1 MADLLTLIG
10 IPDGLSIAGG
20 QFEVKRAVQRSVVP
34 ARYTPSEWSVN
45 LTLLDYVRVAD
56 KTSGM

>member
-34 ARYTPSEWSVN
+34 ARYTPSEWLVN

-56 KTSGM
+56 Y

>member
-10 IPDGLSIAGG
+10 IPDGLSSGG